1 MRLHVPHPR
10 KAAKQRRQAR
20 HQQAARVERAVR
32 RSGLR
37 SRAADYEVLGQPLVV
52 EAVDDGAWLARL
64 LGREVAG

>member
-37 SRAADYEVLGQPLVV
+37 SRAADYDWTAELERQQ
-52 EAVDDGAWLARL
+52 
-64 LGREVAG
+64 GRRSP